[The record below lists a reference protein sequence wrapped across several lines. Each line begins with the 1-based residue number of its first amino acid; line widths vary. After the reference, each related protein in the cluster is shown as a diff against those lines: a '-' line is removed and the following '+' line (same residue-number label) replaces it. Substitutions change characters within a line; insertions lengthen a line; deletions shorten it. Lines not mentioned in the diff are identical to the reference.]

1 MADNKPV
8 EGEIVGGELTRI
20 IQEQDVSADNQKAL
34 VEAFGGPFKE
44 AGAILANFSRD
55 EETGELIA
63 GENAIKVT
71 DVNQIKEMSEAREM
85 RLELRKARIT
95 IENNRKDLG
104 ADALKY
110 TQAINAVARHLK
122 EKIEPVEDYLA
133 EQEKF
138 KELREKA
145 QAAERLTARTSAIA
159 KFTDP
164 GMYNLETMAEE
175 SFQELLIKLE
185 KEAADKAEAERKAEE
200 ERVAADKAERE
211 RQAKIAEENAR
222 LQREAEEQR
231 LANERKLAR
240 VNQVTSLG
248 MVWSESLQAYK
259 LDEFTVSKDD
269 IVELNDVKFKILVSD
284 IEKKVTEARAA
295 AQKAEQEAAAKREE
309 ELRIE
314 REKAAEEQKAAQ
326 EAADAERAKRE
337 KLEQE
342 AAERKAAEEKAERDA
357 AEAQRQSLLAPDK
370 DKIKSVVPKLA
381 AIKSELPATKEAK
394 AQELVQQIDAMLD
407 KAIKF
412 VEEKIEAL

>member
-145 QAAERLTARTSAIA
+145 EAVERLTARTNAIA

-164 GMYNLETMAEE
+164 SMYNLETMAEE

-185 KEAADKAEAERKAEE
+185 KEAADIAEAERKAEE
-200 ERVAADKAERE
+200 ERLAAQQAERE
-211 RQAKIAEENAR
+211 RQQKIAEENRR
-222 LQREAEEQR
+222 LQAEAEEQR
-231 LANERKLAR
+231 IANERKLAR

-248 MVWSESLQAYK
+248 MVWSESLQSYK
-259 LDEFTVSKDD
+259 LDDSDVSAAD
-269 IVELNDVKFKILVSD
+269 IIELNEVKWKILLSN
-284 IEKKVTEARAA
+284 IEEKVTQQREAAAA
-295 AQKAEQEAAAKREE
+295 AQR
-309 ELRIE
+309 
-314 REKAAEEQKAAQ
+314 
-326 EAADAERAKRE
+326 AADAEREAE
-337 KLEQE
+337 LAEQRE
-342 AAERKAAEEKAERDA
+342 AAEEERKRREELEKAEAERVA
-357 AEAQRQSLLAPDK
+357 AEQKAKFEAEQAERQSLLAPDK
-370 DKIKSVVPKLA
+370 DKILAIIPKLA
-381 AIKSELPATKEAK
+381 LIQAELPATKQAE
-394 AQELVQQIDAMLD
+394 AQELVKTIDAMLD
-407 KAIKF
+407 KAINFINEK
-412 VEEKIEAL
+412 VEKL